1 MDFLGIGL
9 PELAVILILALIV
22 VGPKRLPEAAAQIAR
37 TIREVRRY
45 SSTMTRELNSVVK
58 DLEREYDEVKGEML
72 GAEKELRESVQS
84 VSQELTGAA
93 DDAHKQLADGVA
105 TAPAPPVKAEE
116 GTHSPQDKTPPTTQK
131 PEEP

>member
-1 MDFLGIGL
+1 MDFLGIGI

-22 VGPKRLPEAAAQIAR
+22 VGPKRLPETAAQIAR

-58 DLEREYDEVKGEML
+58 DLEREYEEVRGEVVSANQ
-72 GAEKELRESVQS
+72 GLRESAQS

-93 DDAHKQLADGVA
+93 EDAHKQLTDGM
-105 TAPAPPVKAEE
+105 
-116 GTHSPQDKTPPTTQK
+116 KTPPASPVRADEGSHP
-131 PEEP
+131 PEEKTAESPDPEEQ